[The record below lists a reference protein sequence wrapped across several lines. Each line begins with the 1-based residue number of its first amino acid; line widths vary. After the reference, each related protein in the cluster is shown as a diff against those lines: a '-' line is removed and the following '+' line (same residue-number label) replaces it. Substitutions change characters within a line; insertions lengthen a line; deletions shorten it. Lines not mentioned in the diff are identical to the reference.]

1 MKRLTVII
9 AAILLAPAVVTAE
22 PNTKLTGDREALLAC
37 KAVLSDDPV
46 KLDSMLA
53 NYHRKNNTLSY
64 YLPKHDPAI
73 LKDFSCNDMSLYEFS
88 NKIGANNVSRYIR
101 GYMQGEPRV
110 YVEDVANSSEA
121 ENDTL
126 YY

>member
-1 MKRLTVII
+1 
-9 AAILLAPAVVTAE
+9 
-22 PNTKLTGDREALLAC
+22 
-37 KAVLSDDPV
+37 
-46 KLDSMLA
+46 
-53 NYHRKNNTLSY
+53 
-64 YLPKHDPAI
+64 
-73 LKDFSCNDMSLYEFS
+73 MSLYEFS